1 MTDKEQTIPD
11 DEDLSYEMTVN
22 NKRYEAVF
30 YQISP
35 LDTVAIY
42 NESKQSLL
50 DKYTQE
56 QLDNPTEEISK
67 VILIQYIANKIN
79 YRFNNKVW
87 FMIAEYARKYYIC
100 MYYDNGYNK
109 ADGEDL

>member
-1 MTDKEQTIPD
+1 MLT
-11 DEDLSYEMTVN
+11 
-22 NKRYEAVF
+22 
-30 YQISP
+30 
-35 LDTVAIY
+35 
-42 NESKQSLL
+42 
-50 DKYTQE
+50 
-56 QLDNPTEEISK
+56 
-67 VILIQYIANKIN
+67 LIQYIANKIN